1 MKNSKNKAIL
11 LFSTIFI
18 LLFGYLIWFGNEMSP
33 GGNFSQNIN
42 QIEIKNNNI
51 EVDTTFKSL
60 LKYFGEEL
68 YTFNED
74 RIQSIT
80 TLKGNNSILQIS
92 SDLKSNETLKILAEN
107 LLQYKVFNIINYDS
121 TATISIGDPNEI
133 TGASGGYL
141 FLKKVNKI
149 FKIENYRAGK
159 QYSIKNQQY

>member
-1 MKNSKNKAIL
+1 MKNSKNIAIL
-11 LFSTIFI
+11 LFSSIFI
-18 LLFGYLIWFGNEMSP
+18 LLFGYLIWFGNEISP
-33 GGNFSQNIN
+33 GGNFSSNYN

-68 YTFNED
+68 NSLNES
-74 RIQSIT
+74 RIQSIS
-80 TLKGNNSILQIS
+80 TLKGNNTILQIT

-107 LLQYKVFNIINYDS
+107 LVQYKVFNIINYDF

-149 FKIENYRAGK
+149 IKIDNYRAEK
-159 QYSIKNQQY
+159 